1 MESLRLAKIQ
11 LRTNLGPHRYLPLCD
26 ISEWY
31 CQFPSSFGSSG
42 IWRGRE
48 GGRGRAGGER
58 ESQAVEPGHQI
69 NLFAIVALRA
79 LVSVRIVTDATAC
92 CWGW

>member
-1 MESLRLAKIQ
+1 MESLRLAKTQ

-42 IWRGRE
+42 I
-48 GGRGRAGGER
+48 
-58 ESQAVEPGHQI
+58 
-69 NLFAIVALRA
+69 
-79 LVSVRIVTDATAC
+79 
-92 CWGW
+92 